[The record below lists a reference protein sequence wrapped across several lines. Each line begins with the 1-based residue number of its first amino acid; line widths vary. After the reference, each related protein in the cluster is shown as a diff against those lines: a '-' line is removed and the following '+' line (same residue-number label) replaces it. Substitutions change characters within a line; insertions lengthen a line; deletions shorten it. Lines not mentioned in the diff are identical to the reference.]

1 MPSFLSCL
9 AYLQAVKD
17 WGIVGLSFFLSITW
31 RWVFALRASRN
42 CYNVSGKRKTS
53 CFCLLRMV
61 YSHCSP
67 SLFVLPAP
75 KSYKFFMYIYRDSV
89 EKVDSLVLMQLLL
102 LFLFFPFHPLHH
114 LQLVVSEVLLLQLS
128 GGNWWKKTTTISHH
142 RITIVFFLT
151 KNIAP
156 YHSDICYSSLV
167 IVETLMKSISL
178 HNCSVVFISAT
189 ISLNGLAWSFIRE
202 THHPLPRL
210 KKQQLCGN
218 TSWFIRAGATGQCE
232 SVQFIANCHFYMI
245 GL

>member
-1 MPSFLSCL
+1 MAVFPFCPPCPHVLQVLYVYLSW
-9 AYLQAVKD
+9 Q
-17 WGIVGLSFFLSITW
+17 
-31 RWVFALRASRN
+31 
-42 CYNVSGKRKTS
+42 
-53 CFCLLRMV
+53 LL
-61 YSHCSP
+61 
-67 SLFVLPAP
+67 
-75 KSYKFFMYIYRDSV
+75 V
-89 EKVDSLVLMQLLL
+89 EKVKSLVLM
-102 LFLFFPFHPLHH
+102 HGGAPLP
-114 LQLVVSEVLLLQLS
+114 SLS
-128 GGNWWKKTTTISHH
+128 FSSSLSLAIGHSWGIITVITWRKLMKKNTMTISHN
-142 RITIVFFLT
+142 RITIVFFNK

-202 THHPLPRL
+202 THHPFPCL

-218 TSWFIRAGATGQCE
+218 TSWFIRARATGQCE